1 MGDVYS
7 CLDTAKDMA
16 QDRIESLETDIYIC
30 EVCYKSGK
38 EYVFKTRD
46 EIKFGYLMCLQI
58 SINHKFLCKE
68 NAIREGGAM
77 KKRLNKR
84 FVFVDTIKQV
94 DKGYETISH
103 YKLCS
108 T

>member
-7 CLDTAKDMA
+7 CLQTAKNMA
-16 QDRIESLETDIYIC
+16 ADRAEQLETDIYIC
-30 EVCYKSGK
+30 EVGYHSGR
-38 EYVFKTRD
+38 EYVFKTR
-46 EIKFGYLMCLQI
+46 EQLKFGHLICLHI
-58 SINHKFLCKE
+58 SIHHKFKDKD
-68 NAIREGGAM
+68 NAIREGRAM
-77 KKRLNKR
+77 KKRLGKR
-84 FVFVDTIKQV
+84 FIFVDTIKQV